1 MYCMP
6 LLDVLGNFPVWL
18 IATYPWTI
26 FTDMKTK
33 CVLLLSCYCVGK
45 DIASAMAATVSDC
58 CVCFDD
64 LPRLDL
70 LVVDWVPCCFCFMC
84 PISVASST
92 DTYLLIA
99 AAVKPGNPLR

>member
-1 MYCMP
+1 MYCMH
-6 LLDVLGNFPVWL
+6 LLDVPGKFPVCSL
-18 IATYPWTI
+18 ATYPSTL

-33 CVLLLSCYCVGK
+33 CILLLSCSWVGK
-45 DIASAMAATVSDC
+45 EIAYAMAAAVSDC

-64 LPRLDL
+64 LPRLEL
-70 LVVDWVPCCFCFMC
+70 LVVDWVTCCFCYMC

-99 AAVKPGNPLR
+99 AAVKPGHPLR

>member
-1 MYCMP
+1 MP
-6 LLDVLGNFPVWL
+6 LLDFLGNFPVWSL
-18 IATYPWTI
+18 ATYPSTI

-33 CVLLLSCYCVGK
+33 CVLLLSCSCVGK
-45 DIASAMAATVSDC
+45 EIVSAMAAAVSDC

-84 PISVASST
+84 PIYVASST

-99 AAVKPGNPLR
+99 AAVKPGNPLM

>member
-1 MYCMP
+1 MYCMH
-6 LLDVLGNFPVWL
+6 LLDVLRNFPVWL
-18 IATYPWTI
+18 LATYNLNL

-33 CVLLLSCYCVGK
+33 CVLLLSCSFVGK
-45 DIASAMAATVSDC
+45 EIVSTMTAAVSDC

-70 LVVDWVPCCFCFMC
+70 LVVDWVPCCFCFKC

-92 DTYLLIA
+92 DTY
-99 AAVKPGNPLR
+99 